1 MAVRAALAALWFF
14 CIPPLAAAGERLTL
28 DDAIQQ
34 ALTRNRT
41 LSAARAGAD
50 EAAERE
56 TEARAAFFPRVSFTE
71 SWQHGDQP
79 VFVFSS
85 LLSARQF
92 EASNFAI
99 DALNH
104 PDPLAFFHGVFSVEQ
119 LVFDGGRTRA
129 AVGTAESRR
138 DMADAGASEL
148 ALAVVTRV
156 TETYGRLLR
165 AESGHRAAQAAVAAA
180 QEDLAR
186 AERRRDAGVATDA
199 DVLSLA
205 VHLGDVRQ
213 RAIQASGDA
222 AIARAELNRL
232 TGAPVT
238 RDVSVEEP
246 VPVTSVAGGADLAAL
261 LREAE
266 AARPELRRAEAG
278 VEAAEGAADQA
289 RAAWWPSVV
298 AQAAYLVDGTSFSD
312 RASAWVVGGELRWSW
327 STGGGQAASIRAA
340 SHAVTRARAERD
352 DAVAAVHV
360 DVVSALRALETAEA
374 SEAAARSGV
383 EQARESDRI
392 IRNRFDAGLAG
403 VTDVLRS
410 STAALDAESRRVAA
424 LANLLQAGAALRRAL
439 GRDSA
444 PVR

>member
-1 MAVRAALAALWFF
+1 MAVRAALAALWLLAL
-14 CIPPLAAAGERLTL
+14 PLVAAAGERLTL

-34 ALTRNRT
+34 ALARNRSLT
-41 LSAARAGAD
+41 AVRAGAE
-50 EAAERE
+50 EAAARE
-56 TEARAAFFPRVSFTE
+56 GEARATFFPRVSFTE
-71 SWQHGDQP
+71 SWQRGDQP

-92 EASNFAI
+92 AASNFAI

-104 PDPLAFFHGVFSVEQ
+104 PDPIGFFHGVFSVEQ

-129 AVGTAESRR
+129 VVGAAESRR
-138 DMADAGASEL
+138 AMADAGASEL
-148 ALAVVTRV
+148 ALGIVTRV

-165 AESGHRAAQAAVAAA
+165 AESAQRAAEAAIASAR
-180 QEDLAR
+180 EDLAR

-199 DVLSLA
+199 DVLSIA
-205 VHLGDVRQ
+205 VHSGDVQQ
-213 RAIQASGDA
+213 RAIEASGDA

-232 TGAPVT
+232 TGAPIT
-238 RDVSVEEP
+238 LEVSVEEP
-246 VPVTSVAGGADLAAL
+246 VPVATVAAGADLSTL

-266 AARPELRRAEAG
+266 SARPELRRAEASL
-278 VEAAEGAADQA
+278 EAAERTADQA

-298 AQAAYLVDGTSFSD
+298 AQAAYMADGTSFAD
-312 RASAWVVGGELRWSW
+312 RASAWLVGGELRWSW
-327 STGGGQAASIRAA
+327 STGGGQTASIRAA

-360 DVVSALRALETAEA
+360 DVVSAVRALETAVA

-403 VTDVLRS
+403 VTDVLRA
-410 STAALDAESRRVAA
+410 STAALDAEARRVAA
-424 LANLLQAGAALRRAL
+424 LVNRLQAAAALRRAL

-444 PVR
+444 SAR

>member
-1 MAVRAALAALWFF
+1 MAVRAALAALWLAG
-14 CIPPLAAAGERLTL
+14 CPLTAAAGERLTL
-28 DDAIQQ
+28 DDAVQQ
-34 ALTRNRT
+34 ALAQNRS
-41 LSAARAGAD
+41 LSAVRAGAEEAAARAS
-50 EAAERE
+50 
-56 TEARAAFFPRVSFTE
+56 EARAIFFPRVSFTE
-71 SWQHGDQP
+71 SWQRGDQP

-92 EASNFAI
+92 TASNFAI

-104 PDPLAFFHGVFSVEQ
+104 PDALSFFHGVFSVEQ

-129 AVGTAESRR
+129 AVGAAESRR
-138 DMADAGASEL
+138 DMADAGVNEL

-156 TETYGRLLR
+156 TETYGRVLR
-165 AESGHRAAQAAVAAA
+165 AESAHRAAESAVAAA
-180 QEDLAR
+180 KEDLAR
-186 AERRRDAGVATDA
+186 AERRRDAGVASDA

-213 RAIQASGDA
+213 RAIQASGEA

-232 TGAPVT
+232 TGAPIT
-238 RDVSVEEP
+238 RDVTVEEP
-246 VPVTSVAGGADLAAL
+246 AAAATVTGGADLAAL

-266 AARPELRRAEAG
+266 AARPDLRRAQAG
-278 VEAAEGAADQA
+278 VEAAERAADQA
-289 RAAWWPSVV
+289 RATWWPSVV
-298 AQAAYLVDGTSFSD
+298 AQAAYLVDGTTFSD
-312 RASAWVVGGELRWSW
+312 RASAWVIGGELRWSW

-352 DAVAAVHV
+352 DALAAVHV

-403 VTDVLRS
+403 VTEVLRS
-410 STAALDAESRRVAA
+410 STAALDAETRRVGA
-424 LANLLQAGAALRRAL
+424 LANRLQAGAALGRAL
-439 GRDSA
+439 GRNPNPA
-444 PVR
+444 R